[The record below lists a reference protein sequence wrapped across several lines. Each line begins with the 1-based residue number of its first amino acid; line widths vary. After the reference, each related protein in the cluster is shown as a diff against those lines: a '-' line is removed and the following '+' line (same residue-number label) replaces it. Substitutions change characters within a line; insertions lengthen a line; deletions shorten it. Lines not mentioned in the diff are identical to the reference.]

1 MHSQET
7 RAFPSVSIIIPARN
21 AEDTLPAALDSALS
35 QDYAGSLE
43 VIVADGSDTSSTV
56 ELVRARYPSVRLIPN
71 PNRTLPTGVNRALR
85 DTSSEVIVRCDAH
98 TVLPQGYVTRAVE
111 TLERTGAAN
120 VGGRQEPVG
129 TTLFERAVATAL
141 TSRLGAGD
149 ARHRIGGTEG
159 PIDTV
164 YLGTYRRDSLD
175 AVGGYD
181 PDLVR
186 SQDSELNWR
195 LRQRGQTIWFD
206 PELVVFYRPRGSL
219 RALAGQYFN
228 NGRWKSVILRRHPA
242 SLRVRQLAAP
252 MLVLLLV
259 ASAILFVS
267 GLPAAA
273 LVPGAYVA
281 TILAGSVV
289 LGIRRRTLS
298 LFLPLA
304 LVTMHISW
312 GLGFF
317 MPVKSPKGDLRTRRV
332 S

>member
-1 MHSQET
+1 MRSQNT

-21 AEDTLPAALDSALS
+21 AEDTLPAALDSTLF

-43 VIVADGSDTSSTV
+43 VIVADGSDTSATA

-71 PNRTLPTGVNRALR
+71 PNRTLSTGVIRALR
-85 DTSSEVIVRCDAH
+85 NTSSEVIVRCDAH

-120 VGGRQEPVG
+120 VGGRQQPVG

-164 YLGTYRRDSLD
+164 YLGTYRRASLD

-195 LRQRGQTIWFD
+195 LRQHGETIWFD
-206 PELVVFYRPRGSL
+206 PELVVFYRPRGSFQ
-219 RALAGQYFN
+219 ALASQYFN

-317 MPVKSPKGDLRTRRV
+317 TPVKQRTERKREAD
-332 S
+332 